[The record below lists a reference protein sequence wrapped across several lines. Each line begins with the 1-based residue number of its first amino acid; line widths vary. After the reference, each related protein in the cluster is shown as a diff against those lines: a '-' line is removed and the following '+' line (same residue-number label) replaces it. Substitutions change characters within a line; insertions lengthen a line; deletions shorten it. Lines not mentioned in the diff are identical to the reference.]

1 MHETTPK
8 RLGVVGTLVWDTIRY
23 RDGQPEQ
30 VEAWGGV
37 AYALSAFEAAL
48 PDNWEIVPI
57 VKVGS
62 DLSESAWRFLRS
74 FPRIDMETGIRVVPE
89 LNNRVEL
96 VYTGPERRTERL
108 TGGVPPW
115 LWAELGP
122 LARTC
127 DALYV
132 NFISG
137 FEMELDTAR
146 SLRSGFAGPTYAD
159 LHSLFLGVGSSGLRV
174 PQELPS
180 WGAWLRCFDAVQMN
194 AEEFELLGRAGGDP
208 WALAAQIVG
217 PELKLITITL
227 GANGAGYVAGAAFNS
242 DPSLWPDTRHR
253 VATPRPARSGIAP
266 AEDSEVMGDPTGCG
280 DVWGATLL
288 AGLLRGDQLEPAMA
302 QANRVAAKN
311 VAHRGASGLHR
322 HLRGRLS
329 TEEDE

>member
-1 MHETTPK
+1 
-8 RLGVVGTLVWDTIRY
+8 
-23 RDGQPEQ
+23 
-30 VEAWGGV
+30 
-37 AYALSAFEAAL
+37 
-48 PDNWEIVPI
+48 
-57 VKVGS
+57 
-62 DLSESAWRFLRS
+62 
-74 FPRIDMETGIRVVPE
+74 
-89 LNNRVEL
+89 
-96 VYTGPERRTERL
+96 
-108 TGGVPPW
+108 

-194 AEEFELLGRAGGDP
+194 AEEFELLGRAVGDP

-227 GANGAGYVAGAAFNS
+227 GANGAGYVAGAAFDS

-253 VATPRPARSGIAP
+253 MATPGPARSGIAP
-266 AEDSEVMGDPTGCG
+266 AEGSEVTGDPTGCG

-288 AGLLRGDQLEPAMA
+288 AGLLRGDQLEPAMT

-329 TEEDE
+329 TEEDV

>member
-1 MHETTPK
+1 MYETTPK

-194 AEEFELLGRAGGDP
+194 AEEFELLGRAVGDP

-253 VATPRPARSGIAP
+253 VATPRPTRSGIAP

>member
-1 MHETTPK
+1 MYETTPK

-194 AEEFELLGRAGGDP
+194 AEEFELLGRAVGDP